1 MDIYEIVN
9 EPEKQHEIFSDII
22 KKMNNIGDYEETLVN
37 IISEIKNIML
47 TDTILLYLIEQEL
60 LMIQGRII

>member
-9 EPEKQHEIFSDII
+9 EPEKQLEIFSDII

-37 IISEIKNIML
+37 IISRNI
-47 TDTILLYLIEQEL
+47 Y
-60 LMIQGRII
+60 RINGLSCF